1 MAERHYPKAPITE
14 ALIDLQVAFTSPP
27 EYSDFARYAKSL
39 APTFPSSSPINVLQV
54 KFEDGVVK
62 AQDSSSDS
70 TMAKVGVRLTSAA
83 NDRILQAQ
91 RRGFTYSHMPPYSRW
106 SSFSAEAKVQW
117 DQFVTAFR
125 PSTVTRAAVRYINR
139 IVIPSPS
146 ADIKEY
152 FRLYPLV
159 PEDMPQTITG
169 SFMQLVMPQSDIS
182 SSASAVINF
191 ALEPQSAPGTL
202 SFLLDFDVFSA
213 CQLAPSG
220 DEVWST
226 LAQLRSRKN
235 ELFEASITNA
245 ARELFK

>member
-27 EYSDFARYAKSL
+27 EYSDFVRYAESL
-39 APTFPSSSPINVLQV
+39 ATTFPSSSPINVLQV

-62 AQDSSSDS
+62 TEDPSNDS
-70 TMAKVGVRLTSAA
+70 TMAKIGVRLTSTAA
-83 NDRILQAQ
+83 DRILQVQ
-91 RRGFTYSHMPPYSRW
+91 RRGFTYSHMPPYTRW
-106 SSFSAEAKVQW
+106 SSFCAEAKVQW
-117 DQFVTAFR
+117 DQFVSTFS
-125 PSTVTRAAVRYINR
+125 PSSVTRAAVRYINR

-152 FRLYPLV
+152 FRLYPQV
-159 PEDMPQTITG
+159 PEDVPQTITG

-182 SSASAVINF
+182 NSAAAVINF

-220 DEVWST
+220 DEVWNT
-226 LAQLRSRKN
+226 LAQLRNRKN